1 MEWDNVDLAAS
12 VADQT
17 TQLAVDSDVQVTW
30 PHGVTALAP
39 FLSFRDDV
47 ACPNFRFI
55 EYTQLAMIVW
65 PMLHQQDAVHANDY
79 HFTERALLL
88 SEMHKIILSL
98 KASDCKFKSYETY
111 SMLVNALEDFAAV
124 SLLPSLA
131 LAPTLL
137 LEMSTGAA
145 TLGFTAAAL
154 PIHNVPSSGLG
165 VAGLECT

>member
-1 MEWDNVDLAAS
+1 MEWDNVDLTAS

-17 TQLAVDSDVQVTW
+17 MQLATDSDVQVTW
-30 PHGVTALAP
+30 PHVVTTLAP
-39 FLSFRDDV
+39 FLAFRDDV
-47 ACPNFRFI
+47 ARPNFRFI

-65 PMLHQQDAVHANDY
+65 PMLHQQGAIHANDC
-79 HFTERALLL
+79 HFTERVLLP

-98 KASDCKFKSYETY
+98 KASDFEFKSYETY

-154 PIHNVPSSGLG
+154 PRATSS
-165 VAGLECT
+165 